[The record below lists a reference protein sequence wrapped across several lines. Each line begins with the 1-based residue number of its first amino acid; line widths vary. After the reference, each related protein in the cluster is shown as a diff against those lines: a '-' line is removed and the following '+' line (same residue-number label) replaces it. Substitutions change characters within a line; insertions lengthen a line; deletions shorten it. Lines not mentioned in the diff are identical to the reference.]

1 MLVESLGGGFM
12 SQGSES
18 APQDLQDAAAQLI
31 EKLASSWEHVAV
43 IALPDTAPSFFAD
56 IRSNGPDIPAGGL
69 GWERVH
75 EAIAG
80 ALTERL
86 QLHHGLPA
94 NSSRLVYE
102 MGLPLEAVSRFQKS
116 VDALMLDARQLPEG
130 AVEPEADEWGPVIS
144 DEKAARLEQ
153 ANLKLQVEH
162 RRQELRVSMSRSE
175 AADVLGVSPQTVS
188 EWVSQR
194 KLVGL
199 KDGREWRFPAWQ
211 FTPDSAEPVLPDLDR
226 LMAAFP
232 GGEVS
237 LSRWMNRPND
247 NFDGRTPAQEM
258 ARDSGHVLA
267 IVETLAVA

>member
-1 MLVESLGGGFM
+1 M
-12 SQGSES
+12 SQGFES
-18 APQDLQDAAAQLI
+18 TAPWDLPIAAELI
-31 EKLASSWEHVAV
+31 EGLADSGEHVAV
-43 IALPDTAPSFFAD
+43 IALPDSAASFIAD
-56 IRSNGPDIPAGGL
+56 TSGG
-69 GWERVH
+69 GEVRIWRVARAT
-75 EAIAG
+75 EAISEMVLNP
-80 ALTERL
+80 ALERPDR
-86 QLHHGLPA
+86 QLHRSHMIRTSAPLVF
-94 NSSRLVYE
+94 SRGQSVEKLVQL
-102 MGLPLEAVSRFQKS
+102 M
-116 VDALMLDARQLPEG
+116 VDASSVPE
-130 AVEPEADEWGPVIS
+130 AATEAAADEWGPAIS

-162 RRQELRVSMSRSE
+162 RRQELSVSMSRSE

-247 NFDGRTPAQEM
+247 NFGGRTPAQEM

-267 IVETLAVA
+267 IVETLAAT

>member
-1 MLVESLGGGFM
+1 M
-12 SQGSES
+12 SKGSES

-31 EKLASSWEHVAV
+31 EELASSWEHVAV

-56 IRSNGPDIPAGGL
+56 IRRNGPGIPVGNL
-69 GWERVH
+69 VWERVH

-80 ALTERL
+80 AVTEGL
-86 QLHHGLPA
+86 QLHQGLPTG
-94 NSSRLVYE
+94 SSRLGYRKFPSKAPVI
-102 MGLPLEAVSRFQKS
+102 QKS
-116 VDALMLDARQLPEG
+116 VDTLLMADAPKLPEG
-130 AVEPEADEWGPVIS
+130 AAPPDADEWGPVIS

-162 RRQELRVSMSRSE
+162 RRQELSVSMSRSE

-247 NFDGRTPAQEM
+247 NFGGRTPAQEM
-258 ARDSGHVLA
+258 ARDSDYVLA
-267 IVETLAVA
+267 IVETLAAT

>member
-18 APQDLQDAAAQLI
+18 TAPWDLPIAAELI
-31 EKLASSWEHVAV
+31 EELADSGEHVAV
-43 IALPDTAPSFFAD
+43 IALPDSAASFIAD
-56 IRSNGPDIPAGGL
+56 TTGG
-69 GWERVH
+69 GEVRIWRVARAT
-75 EAIAG
+75 EAISEMVLNPAFERPDRG
-80 ALTERL
+80 AIRRSGTIRTSAPFVFSRGQSVEKLV
-86 QLHHGLPA
+86 QL
-94 NSSRLVYE
+94 
-102 MGLPLEAVSRFQKS
+102 M
-116 VDALMLDARQLPEG
+116 VDASSSPEDATE
-130 AVEPEADEWGPVIS
+130 AAADEWGPAIS

-162 RRQELRVSMSRSE
+162 RRQELSVSMSRSE
-175 AADVLGVSPQTVS
+175 AADALGVSPQTVS

-247 NFDGRTPAQEM
+247 NFGGRTPAQEM
-258 ARDSGHVLA
+258 ARDSDHVLA
-267 IVETLAVA
+267 IVETLAAT

>member
-1 MLVESLGGGFM
+1 MPH
-12 SQGSES
+12 GSES
-18 APQDLQDAAAQLI
+18 APQDLPDAVELI
-31 EKLASSWEHVAV
+31 EELADSGEHVAV
-43 IALPDTAPSFFAD
+43 IALPETATSFFAD
-56 IRSNGPDIPAGGL
+56 IRSGGPDMHVWKLGL
-69 GWERVH
+69 K
-75 EAIAG
+75 G
-80 ALTERL
+80 ALRGTITKK
-86 QLHHGLPA
+86 P
-94 NSSRLVYE
+94 
-102 MGLPLEAVSRFQKS
+102 LPLDPRRRMDLPRILPPGYLTLHTAPLVVSREQSVQKFVEMM
-116 VDALMLDARQLPEG
+116 VDASSQPEDSS
-130 AVEPEADEWGPVIS
+130 EADRDEWGPAIS

-162 RRQELRVSMSRSE
+162 RRQELSVSMSRSE

-247 NFDGRTPAQEM
+247 NFGGRTPAQEM
-258 ARDSGHVLA
+258 ARDSDHVIA
-267 IVETLAVA
+267 IVETLAAT